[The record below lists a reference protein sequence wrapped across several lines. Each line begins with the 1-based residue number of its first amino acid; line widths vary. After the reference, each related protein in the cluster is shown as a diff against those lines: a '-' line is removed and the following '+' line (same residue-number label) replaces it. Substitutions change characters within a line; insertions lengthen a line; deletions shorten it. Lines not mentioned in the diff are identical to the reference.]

1 MLCHVRWVGSGRPAR
16 GPVAR
21 RHMRRALV
29 ERVGPA
35 SNRHMTTLPHAAAR
49 LIGGGSHH
57 SGWYLN
63 ISNFNKSV
71 GSVNKRNVLIYKPL
85 GVRGVDVQAWV
96 NALFHR
102 DKVSNKSLIM
112 RYKTQL
118 FFLFRNDLSSCLS
131 PQTIRRAKTSGVPKA
146 FFGGVR
152 SVLFLQTVG
161 GFGHHPPANACRFLW
176 GAPLARRDWSF
187 RCHVFWLKSC
197 VAILTE
203 PAIEKAVFA
212 RFHCGK

>member
-21 RHMRRALV
+21 RHMRHALV

-35 SNRHMTTLPHAAAR
+35 SNRHMTALPRAAAR

-85 GVRGVDVQAWV
+85 GVRWVDVQAWV

-102 DKVSNKSLIM
+102 DKGTHKSLIM
-112 RYKTQL
+112 RYKTQY
-118 FFLFRNDLSSCLS
+118 FFILTQIGILPERGLKALSSCLRHAIAAAVGS
-131 PQTIRRAKTSGVPKA
+131 VGCRKKPIRMRQKDSRLLVSTDNISYFCTKPI
-146 FFGGVR
+146 
-152 SVLFLQTVG
+152 TT
-161 GFGHHPPANACRFLW
+161 GF
-176 GAPLARRDWSF
+176 S
-187 RCHVFWLKSC
+187 
-197 VAILTE
+197 
-203 PAIEKAVFA
+203 
-212 RFHCGK
+212 